1 MPFKKGENPNHPP
14 PGSSTA
20 VEPIRQKSA
29 IKRIKK
35 LLQDNPRDYCI
46 FITGI
51 NTAYRAKEILSIKV
65 GQVRDLEPGGTINLK
80 TKTKKYRRV
89 ALNPAVIEAV
99 QNLLKTK
106 EFNDY
111 DYLFQ
116 SQRGENRPIGVDTLS
131 YYVKCWCKNAGL
143 KGNYASH
150 TLRKTWGY
158 WQRVAN
164 NTQIPILMR
173 AFGHATQQQTLS
185 YLGIQEQE
193 INDIYM
199 KLEL

>member
-14 PGSSTA
+14 PGSSTE

-65 GQVRDLEPGGTINLK
+65 CQVRNLAPGDTINIK

-89 ALNPAVIEAV
+89 ALNSAVIEAV
-99 QNLLKTK
+99 GKLLATK

-116 SQRGENRPIGVDTLS
+116 SQRGENRPIKVDTLS
-131 YYVKCWCKNAGL
+131 YYVKCWLA
-143 KGNYASH
+143 A
-150 TLRKTWGY
+150 
-158 WQRVAN
+158 
-164 NTQIPILMR
+164 PI
-173 AFGHATQQQTLS
+173 FCWCVKPHPTEN
-185 YLGIQEQE
+185 LGILAANCKQYLDPNSDESLRPR
-193 INDIYM
+193 NPAANV
-199 KLEL
+199 ELFGYPGTRN